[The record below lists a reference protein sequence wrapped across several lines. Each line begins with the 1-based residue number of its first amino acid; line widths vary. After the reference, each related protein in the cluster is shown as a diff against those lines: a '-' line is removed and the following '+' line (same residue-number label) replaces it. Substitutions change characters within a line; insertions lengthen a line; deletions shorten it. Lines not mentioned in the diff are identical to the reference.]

1 MKKQM
6 PLWPVAAVAIVIVA
20 VVGYFLLI
28 RPKRAE
34 AGRLADKI
42 AELETQV
49 RTAKLAARPDE
60 AGEKLRVAPLFELTK
75 AMPGRDDVP
84 GIILE
89 LNSIAEATGV
99 RFKAIAPQNPV
110 SQEGY
115 RALPITLTF
124 QGNYYDLT
132 DFLFRVR
139 NLVSVR
145 DGKLAASGR
154 FLTLDTLDMRDAG
167 LPQIEA
173 ILTISAYVYDPNS
186 HSTAPVAPVS
196 GTTVGTTTAPT
207 TTEPLG
213 SAAPGVP

>member
-1 MKKQM
+1 
-6 PLWPVAAVAIVIVA
+6 V
-20 VVGYFLLI
+20 
-28 RPKRAE
+28 
-34 AGRLADKI
+34 

-60 AGEKLRVAPLFELTK
+60 AGEKLRVAQLFELTK
-75 AMPGRDDVP
+75 AMPGHDDVP

-124 QGNYYDLT
+124 VGNYYDLT

-154 FLTLDTLDMRDAG
+154 FLTLDTLDMHDAG

-173 ILTISAYVYDPNS
+173 VLTISAYVYDPNS
-186 HSTAPVAPVS
+186 HSTVPVAPVS
-196 GTTVGTTTAPT
+196 GTTVATTTAPT
-207 TTEPLG
+207 TTTT
-213 SAAPGVP
+213 PGVP